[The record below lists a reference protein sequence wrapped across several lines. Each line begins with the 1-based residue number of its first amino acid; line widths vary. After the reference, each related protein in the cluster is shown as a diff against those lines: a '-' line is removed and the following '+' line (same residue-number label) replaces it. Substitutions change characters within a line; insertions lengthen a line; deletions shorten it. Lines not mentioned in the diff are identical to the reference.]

1 MWERSFSNISRS
13 GAVLV
18 DGMVSILAS
27 DQLPRLQMRESFSL
41 IRMVSPK
48 ILDYEGKELK
58 RWDYVIN
65 ALTQVSGIDGGKRIV
80 LASRKDHRF

>member
-1 MWERSFSNISRS
+1 MGKIVLEYLPEWGCTCRWDGEYIGVRSATKIADER
-13 GAVLV
+13 VLLIDS
-18 DGMVSILAS
+18 DGV
-27 DQLPRLQMRESFSL
+27 P
-41 IRMVSPK
+41 PK
-48 ILDYEGKELK
+48 ILDYEGKGLK